1 MNVAKIIHFS
11 SPSSSLFVGER
22 ICKALDCKFG
32 AECVEKEPLN
42 FECVCPVGTCADE
55 EGAEVC
61 GSDGVT
67 YRGSCQ
73 LGMETCRQQ
82 KNITIVKQRGCK
94 LVMCF
99 NYFLFTKNPFKL

>member
-1 MNVAKIIHFS
+1 MI
-11 SPSSSLFVGER
+11 FVLGER

-55 EGAEVC
+55 EGAKVC

-73 LGMETCRQQ
+73 LEMETCRQQ

-94 LVMCF
+94 QAICF
-99 NYFLFTKNPFKL
+99 DKFIFT